1 MNKQLESSGLEV
13 RKNEAHQKI
22 SLRRDL
28 FFINNN
34 NINFVGD
41 IMKRHR
47 TKNDYIMEKMLEV
60 IPNLEQ
66 EFTSRQMRDVLVSHR
81 VRYVGTVN
89 YIARVLRLHPLFQ
102 PISFPKRGEKII
114 YKYVGEEE

>member
-1 MNKQLESSGLEV
+1 VK
-13 RKNEAHQKI
+13 KNEAHQRS
-22 SLRRDL
+22 SLCSSL
-28 FFINNN
+28 FFIINNN
-34 NINFVGD
+34 FIFVGD

-81 VRYVGTVN
+81 VRYVGSVN
-89 YIARVLRLHPLFQ
+89 YIARVLRLHPSFK
-102 PISFPKRGEKII
+102 PITTPKRGEKII
-114 YKYVGEEE
+114 YRYAGEEE